1 VFEKPP
7 QSNIQ
12 YPMKLR
18 KIQVECRGG
27 HPHHDVPVAFL
38 LEGRRYP
45 ILEITDRWFEGRN
58 APGKVGLDYY
68 RVRTDQGEY
77 ILRYNTLFDAWA
89 IIG

>member
-1 VFEKPP
+1 
-7 QSNIQ
+7 
-12 YPMKLR
+12 MKLR

-27 HPHHDVPVAFL
+27 HPHHDVHVAFL

-45 ILEITDRWFEGRN
+45 VLEITDRWFEGRN